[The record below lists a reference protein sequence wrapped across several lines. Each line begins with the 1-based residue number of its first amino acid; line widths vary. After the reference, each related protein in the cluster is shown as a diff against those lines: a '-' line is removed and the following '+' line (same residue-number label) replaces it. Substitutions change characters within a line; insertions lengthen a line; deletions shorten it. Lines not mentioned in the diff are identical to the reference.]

1 MAAERMPFPWRLN
14 RSTISA
20 NLEFIWE
27 MSDQGGGGGPWGG
40 GGGQGP
46 WGRGPGGSAPDFEE
60 MLRKGQ
66 DRLKKILPGGLGGKG
81 GIAII
86 AVIALVLWGLTG
98 FYRVLPD
105 EEGVVLRFGQFVRTA
120 TPGLNYHMP
129 SPIESV
135 QTPKVTQINTITIG
149 FVKAVDAGGRG
160 GDRQRDVPE
169 ESLMLTGDQN
179 IIDIHVE
186 VLWRIKSATDYLFEI
201 RDPRATVKLAAES
214 AMREIIGD
222 TQIQEALTGARD
234 QIEVATRKLLQE
246 ILDDYK
252 SGIEVTLVKLQ
263 DVRPPP
269 QVVDAFDD
277 VQRALQDKDRLKNE
291 AESYRN
297 DIIPRARGEAAK
309 VVQAAEGYKREIVA
323 RAEGDAKRFTSVYNE
338 YKVAKEVTTQRLY
351 LETMEEILRRTNK
364 IIIDTGASGSQGVVP
379 YLPLPEVQKRIRKQ
393 AK

>member
-1 MAAERMPFPWRLN
+1 
-14 RSTISA
+14 
-20 NLEFIWE
+20 
-27 MSDQGGGGGPWGG
+27 MSDQGGGPWGG

-46 WGRGPGGSAPDFEE
+46 WGRGPGGSPPDLEG

-66 DRLKKILPGGLGGKG
+66 DRFKKLFPGGLGGKG

-86 AVIALVLWGLTG
+86 AAIVLVLWGATG

-105 EEGVVLRFGQFVRTA
+105 EQGVVLRFGEYVRLA
-120 TPGLNYHMP
+120 TQGLNYHLP

-135 QTPKVTQINTITIG
+135 QKPKITQINTITIG
-149 FVKAVDAGGRG
+149 FVKADDLGGRG
-160 GDRQRDVPE
+160 RQRDVPE

-186 VLWRIKSATDYLFEI
+186 VLWRIKNATEFLFEI

-222 TQIQEALTGARD
+222 TDIQRALTGARD
-234 QIEVATRKLLQE
+234 EIEVATRKLLQE
-246 ILDDYK
+246 ILDEYK
-252 SGIEVTLVKLQ
+252 SGIEVTLVQLQ

-277 VQRALQDKDRLKNE
+277 VQRAIQDKDRLKNE

-309 VVQAAEGYKREIVA
+309 VVQAAEGYKREVVA
-323 RAEGDAKRFTSVYNE
+323 RAQGDAKRFISVYNE
-338 YKVAKEVTTQRLY
+338 YKLAKDVTTQRLY

-364 IIIDTGASGSQGVVP
+364 VIIDSGASGSLGVVP
-379 YLPLPEVQKRIRKQ
+379 YLPLPEVQKRIREP

>member
-1 MAAERMPFPWRLN
+1 
-14 RSTISA
+14 
-20 NLEFIWE
+20 
-27 MSDQGGGGGPWGG
+27 MSDQGGG

-46 WGRGPGGSAPDFEE
+46 WGRGPAGGSPPDLEE

-66 DRLKKILPGGLGGKG
+66 DRFKKIVPGGLGGKG

-86 AVIALVLWGLTG
+86 AVIALVLWAFTG
-98 FYRVLPD
+98 VYQVQPD
-105 EEGVVLRFGQFVRTA
+105 EQGVELRFGKLSETTV
-120 TPGLNYHMP
+120 PGVHWRWP
-129 SPIESV
+129 APIGTV
-135 QTPKVTQINTITIG
+135 LKPKITQINTITIG
-149 FVKAVDAGGRG
+149 FVKAGVDGGRG
-160 GDRQRDVPE
+160 RDRDVPE

-186 VLWRIKSATDYLFEI
+186 VFWRIKSATDYLFEI

-214 AMREIIGD
+214 AMREIIGNTD
-222 TQIQEALTGARD
+222 IQQALTEAR
-234 QIEVATRKLLQE
+234 QPIEQAARKLLQT

-252 SGIEVTLVKLQ
+252 SGIEVTLAQLQ

-277 VQRALQDKDRLKNE
+277 VQRALQDKDRQKNE

-309 VVQAAEGYKREIVA
+309 VVQAAEGYKREVVA
-323 RAEGDAKRFTSVYNE
+323 RAEGDAKRFISVYNE
-338 YKVAKEVTTQRLY
+338 YKLAKDVTTQRLY
-351 LETMEEILRRTNK
+351 LETLEEIMRRTNK
-364 IIIDTGASGSQGVVP
+364 IIIDSGAAGSQGVVP
-379 YLPLPEVQKRIRKQ
+379 YLPLPEVQKRIREP

>member
-1 MAAERMPFPWRLN
+1 MAAEGMQFPWRLN

-20 NLEFIWE
+20 NLELIWE
-27 MSDQGGGGGPWGG
+27 MSDQGGGGGGPWGG

-46 WGRGPGGSAPDFEE
+46 WGRGPGGGSPPDLGE

-66 DRLKKILPGGLGGKG
+66 DSLKKILPGGLGGKG
-81 GIAII
+81 GIAIV
-86 AVIALVLWGLTG
+86 AAIALVLWGLTG

-105 EEGVVLRFGQFVRTA
+105 EQGVVLRFGEYVRLA
-120 TPGLNYHMP
+120 TPGLNYHLP

-135 QTPKVTQINTITIG
+135 QKPKITQINTITIG
-149 FVKAVDAGGRG
+149 FVKADELGGRG
-160 GDRQRDVPE
+160 RARDVPE

-222 TQIQEALTGARD
+222 TDIQSALTGARD

-246 ILDDYK
+246 ILDEYK

-338 YKVAKEVTTQRLY
+338 YKVAKDVTTQRLY

-364 IIIDTGASGSQGVVP
+364 VIIDSGASGSQGVVP
-379 YLPLPEVQKRIRKQ
+379 YLPLPEVQKRIRGP

>member
-1 MAAERMPFPWRLN
+1 
-14 RSTISA
+14 
-20 NLEFIWE
+20 
-27 MSDQGGGGGPWGG
+27 MSDKGGGGPWGG

-46 WGRGPGGSAPDFEE
+46 WGRGPAGGSLPDLEE

-86 AVIALVLWGLTG
+86 AAIAVLVWLASGI
-98 FYRVLPD
+98 YQVQPD
-105 EEGVVLRFGQFVRTA
+105 EQGVELRFGKWMETTVPGVHWRWP
-120 TPGLNYHMP
+120 TPVGAV
-129 SPIESV
+129 EK
-135 QTPKVTQINTITIG
+135 PKITQINTITIG
-149 FVKAVDAGGRG
+149 FRKADELGGRG
-160 GDRQRDVPE
+160 RPRDVPE

-186 VLWRIKSATDYLFEI
+186 VLWRIKNATDYLFEI

-214 AMREIIGD
+214 AMREIIGN
-222 TQIQEALTGARD
+222 TNIQKALTGER
-234 QIEVATRKLLQE
+234 QPIEQATRKLLQE

-252 SGIEVTLVKLQ
+252 SGIEVTAVQLQ

-277 VQRALQDKDRLKNE
+277 VQRAIQDKDRQKNE

-309 VVQAAEGYKREIVA
+309 VVQAAEAYKREVVA
-323 RAEGDAKRFTSVYNE
+323 RSEGDAERFISVYYE
-338 YKVAKEVTTQRLY
+338 YKQAKDVTTQRLY

-364 IIIDTGASGSQGVVP
+364 VIIDSGASGAQGVVP
-379 YLPLPEVQKRIRKQ
+379 YLPLPEVQKRIRGP

>member
-1 MAAERMPFPWRLN
+1 MPWSN
-14 RSTISA
+14 
-20 NLEFIWE
+20 
-27 MSDQGGGGGPWGG
+27 QGGGGGSWGG

-46 WGRGPGGSAPDFEE
+46 WGRGSGGGSPPDLEE

-66 DRLKKILPGGLGGKG
+66 DSLKKIIPGGLGGKG
-81 GIAII
+81 GIAIV
-86 AVIALVLWGLTG
+86 AAIALILWGLTG

-105 EEGVVLRFGQFVRTA
+105 EQGVVLRFGEFVRLA
-120 TPGLNYHMP
+120 TPGLNYHAP

-135 QTPKVTQINTITIG
+135 QKPKITQINTITIG
-149 FVKAVDAGGRG
+149 FVKADELGGRG
-160 GDRQRDVPE
+160 RARDVPE

-222 TQIQEALTGARD
+222 TEIQRALTGARD
-234 QIEVATRKLLQE
+234 EIEVATRKLLQE
-246 ILDDYK
+246 ILDEYK
-252 SGIEVTLVKLQ
+252 SGIEVTLVQLQ

-323 RAEGDAKRFTSVYNE
+323 RAEGDANRFTSVYNE
-338 YKVAKEVTTQRLY
+338 YKVAKDVTTQRLY

-364 IIIDTGASGSQGVVP
+364 VIIDSGASGSQGVVP
-379 YLPLPEVQKRIRKQ
+379 YLPLPEVQKRIRGP